1 MVLTLKRICPAFS
14 HFDKEELKGGKT
26 FHAASTTKNVLKEK
40 KNITFVCAQNIITI
54 SEKSRFLIKK

>member
-26 FHAASTTKNVLKEK
+26 FNAASTTKNVLKEK
-40 KNITFVCAQNIITI
+40 IKYNICMCTKYNNDF
-54 SEKSRFLIKK
+54 RKKVDF